1 MKRIFKF
8 SLIAL
13 MAAGFTACE
22 DAYNITQESELSE
35 EVAFQTVDDLESGLS
50 GAYEMYNPDAGGDV
64 VFLSAVFTD
73 EVRRGLNSNGSGSET
88 YSFLLNGLSGE
99 PGQIWASRYFCI
111 NRINRVLRNFDRVLA
126 NASAEDIIRANNFK
140 GQLFALRALCHFDIY
155 QYFTPELQN
164 PNSPS
169 AIIMDFVPDIKEVF
183 PRNTAGQVVSFILA
197 DLDAA
202 NALLGTAHSQDAV
215 YLTHDAVEFI
225 RAKTLLYSDSDAN
238 AAAVEAIADDLLT
251 AHPITATSAA
261 YESLWQDDLSQT
273 NEDIWTIFRG
283 LGGGGVANIFYANET
298 NSTGA
303 VYLEVSYGLVNSYPA
318 TDIRPEIFLDESGG
332 PSSVFPTTSLPNNFF
347 LNKYPGSARGLLT
360 NHFKAFRSSEVA
372 FIKAEAE
379 ARQGKFTEAQQTML
393 SFRQRRITGALMPT
407 YLDLDAALED
417 ILLERRRELAFEGH
431 RYIDLKRI
439 GREAGVNLDRDSRDC
454 ASFSAPCTLSTSD
467 YRFTLPIPSVETNPN
482 PGIQQNPNY

>member
-73 EVRRGLNSNGSGSET
+73 EIKRGLNSNGSGSET

-126 NASAEDIIRANNFK
+126 NASAADIVRANNFK

-225 RAKTLLYSDSDAN
+225 RAKTLLYSNSTGN
-238 AAAVEAIADDLLT
+238 AATVETIAENLIEF
-251 AHPITATSAA
+251 HPITDVG
-261 YESLWQDDLSQT
+261 YENLWQDDLSGT
-273 NEDIWTIFRG
+273 DEDIWTLFRG

-298 NSTGA
+298 NRTGA
-303 VYLEVSYGLVNSYPA
+303 VYLEVSYGLVESYPA
-318 TDIRPEIFLDESGG
+318 GDIRLSILLDET
-332 PSSVFPTTSLPNNFF
+332 SSPTNFF
-347 LNKYPGSARGLLT
+347 LNKYPGSSRGLLT
-360 NHFKAFRSSEVA
+360 NHFKAFRASEMA
-372 FIKAEAE
+372 LIKAEAE
-379 ARQGKFTEAQQTML
+379 ARQGKLAEAAQTIFDL
-393 SFRQRRITGALMPT
+393 RAARITGALMPN
-407 YLDLDAALED
+407 YINLDAALED

-439 GREAGVNLDRDSRDC
+439 GREAGVNLDRDPRDC

>member
-13 MAAGFTACE
+13 MTAGFTACE

-73 EVRRGLNSNGSGSET
+73 EIKRGLNSNGSGSET

-126 NASAEDIIRANNFK
+126 NASAADIVRANNFK

-225 RAKTLLYSDSDAN
+225 RAKTLLYSDSNAN
-238 AAAVEAIADDLLT
+238 AAAVEAIAEDLLT
-251 AHPITATSAA
+251 AHPISTAAV

-303 VYLEVSYGLVNSYPA
+303 VYLEVSYGLVGSYPA
-318 TDIRPEIFLDESGG
+318 GDIRLDVLLDE
-332 PSSVFPTTSLPNNFF
+332 TSTSTNFF

-360 NHFKAFRSSEVA
+360 NHFKAFRSSEMA

-379 ARQGKFTEAQQTML
+379 ARQGKLAEAAQTIFDL
-393 SFRQRRITGALMPT
+393 RSERITGPLMPT
-407 YLDLDAALED
+407 YANLDAALED
-417 ILLERRRELAFEGH
+417 ILLERRRELAFEGQ

-467 YRFTLPIPSVETNPN
+467 YRFTLPIPTVETNPN